1 MTNVASRRAIVIGGM
16 VLAACSRPAPV
27 PEVSMTVLK
36 ATPILLAEN
45 VDACIAFWRR
55 YGLTVQVSVPM
66 GDSTGF
72 AILSSGAVELMYQS
86 FASAEADV
94 AGAIEGVRRSIIYV
108 EVASLNDVLAAIG
121 DAPVVVPERTTSYG
135 AREVF
140 VRDPA
145 GNVIG
150 FAQQAAG
157 AAN

>member
-1 MTNVASRRAIVIGGM
+1 MTNVASRRAIVIGGL

-36 ATPILLAEN
+36 ATPILLAED
-45 VDACIAFWRR
+45 VDACTAFWSRF
-55 YGLTVQVSVPM
+55 GLATQVSVPM
-66 GDSTGF
+66 GGGTGF
-72 AILSSGAVELMYQS
+72 AILSSGDVELMYQS

-94 AGAIEGVRRSIIYV
+94 AGAIEGVRRSIVYV
-108 EVASLNDVLAAIG
+108 EVASLDDVLAVIG
-121 DAPVVVPERTTSYG
+121 DAPIVVPERTTPYG

-150 FAQQAAG
+150 FSQQGAG
-157 AAN
+157 AEN